1 MDRLTELTSF
11 IRASETGSF
20 SAAARELGLSQPA
33 ISQQIRALEKR
44 LGVRLFDRTTR
55 YVSPT
60 EAGRR
65 YLERARDIVERLDEA
80 DRSVGCLESKMCGRL
95 AVGAPAS
102 FGAGVLGNYLIEFK
116 RAYPELILDVALT
129 DSFVDVIAE
138 RLDVVIRMGTID
150 DDRLIVRKL
159 GVMERR
165 LAATPDYLDRRGR
178 PRRPEDLSDHDYLHY
193 AHITTRDIVPL
204 TGPGGEKAEVRI
216 RPTMRSNTSLL
227 NHQALLSGLGIG
239 LGHKVIL
246 DPLVAQ
252 ERLEY
257 VLPDWHYAPHHVHA
271 VYPSNRFIPLKV
283 RRFVDGLTEHLA
295 AMGAL
300 ISDAGPGLLAT
311 QARGFSLTDLPLS
324 AA

>member
-1 MDRLTELTSF
+1 MDRLTELASF
-11 IRASETGSF
+11 VRVCDTASF

-33 ISQQIRALEKR
+33 VSQQIRALEKR

-55 YVSPT
+55 HVSPT

-65 YLERARDIVERLDEA
+65 YLERARDIIERIEEA

-116 RAYPELILDVALT
+116 RTYPELMLDVALT

-150 DDRLIVRKL
+150 DDRLVVRKL

-165 LAATPDYLDRRGR
+165 LAATPGYLDRMGR
-178 PRRPEDLSDHDYLHY
+178 PRRPEDLAGHDYLLY

-216 RPTMRSNTSLL
+216 RPTMCSNNSLL
-227 NHQALLSGLGIG
+227 NQQALLFGIGIG

-252 ERLEY
+252 GRLEY

-283 RRFVDGLTEHLA
+283 RRFVAGFADHLA
-295 AMGAL
+295 AMGAF
-300 ISDAGPGLLAT
+300 IGDEKSVHIQETAPA
-311 QARGFSLTDLPLS
+311 
-324 AA
+324 

>member
-11 IRASETGSF
+11 VRACDTASF

-33 ISQQIRALEKR
+33 VSQQIRALEKR

-55 YVSPT
+55 HVSPT

-65 YLERARDIVERLDEA
+65 YLERARDIIERLEEA

-102 FGAGVLGNYLIEFK
+102 FGAGVLGSYLIEFK
-116 RAYPELILDVALT
+116 RAYPELLLDVALT

-138 RLDVVIRMGTID
+138 GLDVAIRMGTID

-159 GVMERR
+159 GVIGRC
-165 LAATPDYLDRRGR
+165 LAATPEYLDRRGR
-178 PRRPEDLSDHDYLHY
+178 PRRPEDLADHDYLLY
-193 AHITTRDIVPL
+193 AHIRKRDVVPL

-216 RPTMRSNTSLL
+216 RPAMRSDNSLL
-227 NHQALLSGLGIG
+227 NHQALLSGVGIG
-239 LGHKVIL
+239 LGHRVIL
-246 DPLVAQ
+246 DPLIA
-252 ERLEY
+252 EGLLEH

-283 RRFVDGLTEHLA
+283 RRFVAGFADHLA
-295 AMGAL
+295 AMGAF
-300 ISDAGPGLLAT
+300 IDDKKTCTSKETAPA
-311 QARGFSLTDLPLS
+311 Q
-324 AA
+324 